1 MKIPHQVVGLA
12 LLVSAI
18 SLSPSRS
25 EAQTPV
31 AENAKA
37 RVAAAL
43 TKIQAGCAGDIAK
56 FCSSVTPGE
65 GRLIFCMMAHE
76 DKISEKCD
84 YTLYDASRNLGR
96 ALDLVEQAA
105 DVCWPDI
112 EKHCANA
119 PAGGGHIAQCL
130 LANKANVASDCRTA
144 LEQFPAAH

>member
-1 MKIPHQVVGLA
+1 MKASVGVVGIA
-12 LLVSAI
+12 LC
-18 SLSPSRS
+18 LSFLPFGRS
-25 EAQTPV
+25 EAQTSV

-37 RVAAAL
+37 RIAVAL
-43 TKIQAGCAGDIAK
+43 TKIKAGCAEDLAK
-56 FCSSVTPGE
+56 FCSTVTPGE

-96 ALDLVEQAA
+96 ALDLIEQAA

-112 EKHCANA
+112 EKHCAKV
-119 PAGGGHIAQCL
+119 PAGGGHVAQCL

-144 LEQFPAAH
+144 LDQFPAAH